1 VEFDGVCQRAI
12 FRLGLS
18 PVCHPFVTRLSP
30 VFCVPGL
37 PLRRLDFVS
46 TVGVM
51 SMLGIKLEGPYQY
64 LFAGDVGMAHDGGP
78 LEGYYNDGKVK

>member
-1 VEFDGVCQRAI
+1 
-12 FRLGLS
+12 LS
-18 PVCHPFVTRLSP
+18 AGHIPSRFVTRLSP

-37 PLRRLDFVS
+37 PLRRLGFVS

-64 LFAGDVGMAHDGGP
+64 PLAVDVGMAHDGGP
-78 LEGYYNDGKVK
+78 LMGVF

>member
-1 VEFDGVCQRAI
+1 
-12 FRLGLS
+12 
-18 PVCHPFVTRLSP
+18 
-30 VFCVPGL
+30 
-37 PLRRLDFVS
+37 LRRLDFVS